1 MDCFR
6 LASLVTFALSQ
17 IAYIIYVIIE
27 KYRRLVLFET
37 LVNSFKLVR
46 PCSPIYI
53 YTNICLW
60 SSSSKFLI
68 GPGCSIVE
76 IYTLDSIV
84 WKTTDHAYS
93 LSTINVN
100 YRKAQ
105 GP

>member
-37 LVNSFKLVR
+37 LVNSFKLVS

-53 YTNICLW
+53 QTYAYGLAVQRF
-60 SSSSKFLI
+60 SLDV
-68 GPGCSIVE
+68 GCSIVE
-76 IYTLDSIV
+76 IYTLNFIV
-84 WKTTDHAYS
+84 WKTTDHEYS
-93 LSTINVN
+93 PSTISVN

-105 GP
+105 GQ